1 MPTFHRKHWRAFS
14 NIVTLALLLLISAI
28 ASYAQEKQVKVLFP
42 VVQDKKWGFIDS
54 RGQIVI
60 APQFDGARDF
70 SEGLAAVCVGK
81 KWGFIDEAGKW
92 VVEPIYELALPFSE
106 GLAQVRMGGQWTAEP
121 IYLMGGQTSYIDKT
135 GKIAFTL
142 SSSPLGT
149 SYDDYTF
156 SAGLLPL
163 ALGNEKYGYIDK
175 SGRQA
180 IGPKFDY
187 AGDFSEGL
195 AGVWVGDYIGFIDQT
210 GIFVI
215 NPTFPIAGWGHP
227 HSFSEGLVSIPMGN
241 GMGYIDKTGKVVI
254 APQFYNADSFSE
266 GLAAVQLTEKENL
279 EGYID
284 RAGKIVIK
292 PQFDIGGAGHFHEG
306 LAAVRIDDEWG
317 YIEKTGKVVIK
328 PRFQD
333 VHYFSDG
340 LAQVWIDG
348 KLGYINKTGEFVW
361 KPSK

>member
-1 MPTFHRKHWRAFS
+1 MLGFDDKHLR
-14 NIVTLALLLLISAI
+14 TLSSAVAVALLLLISGI
-28 ASYAQEKQVKVLFP
+28 TSFPQEKQFKALFP
-42 VVQDKKWGFIDS
+42 ILQDKKWGFIDAK
-54 RGQIVI
+54 GQMVV
-60 APQFDGARDF
+60 APQFDRARDF
-70 SEGLAAVCVGK
+70 SEGLAPVCMGK

-106 GLAQVRMGGQWTAEP
+106 GLAQVRIGGQWTAEP

-135 GKIAFTL
+135 GKTVFTL

-156 SAGLLPL
+156 SEGLLPL
-163 ALGNEKYGYIDK
+163 ALGNEKYGYLDK

-180 IGPKFDY
+180 IAPKFDF
-187 AGDFSEGL
+187 AGEFSEGL
-195 AGVWVGDYIGFIDQT
+195 AGVWAGDYIGFIDQT

-227 HSFSEGLVSIPMGN
+227 HSFSEGLVSIPMGG

-254 APQFYNADSFSE
+254 APQFYDADSFSE
-266 GLAAVQLTEKENL
+266 GFAAVRLTEKENL

-284 RAGKIVIK
+284 GTGKIVIN

-317 YIEKTGKVVIK
+317 YIDKTGKVVIK
-328 PRFQD
+328 PQFQD
-333 VHYFSDG
+333 VHYFSNG
-340 LAQVWIDG
+340 LAQVWMDR
-348 KLGYINKTGEFVW
+348 KLGYINKAGEFVW
-361 KPSK
+361 KPSN